1 MTFFPGRDTRR
12 SRRAPFGRASLLLGA
27 AALSVTAC
35 GIGAEPAPP
44 PAPAP
49 APPPATAP
57 AAPAPAAVAWTGSV
71 CDAVALVVATLKA
84 PPPVDQNAWPPTR
97 QAYLGYLDQA
107 VARTDSALLALT
119 SAGPPPVENGQ
130 QLADQVRTQL
140 DELRA
145 DLTQARADLAG
156 ADPNNPAALGPAVAA
171 ASNVLGS
178 FGNSAQA
185 VGAIAMDERLR
196 PAFEQAPACGPLR

>member
-84 PPPVDQNAWPPTR
+84 PPPVDQNAWPATRPAYQGDHHHAGAPT
-97 QAYLGYLDQA
+97 AS
-107 VARTDSALLALT
+107 ARLRDRPMVSI
-119 SAGPPPVENGQ
+119 SSMNGQ